1 MKKTILLGA
10 VMLSAAAGFAQ
21 ESRQDVSISGFGLI
35 GPEVHGN
42 AVTLDSTK
50 TGGVLLSYRYLVTP
64 HSALELNYSFAQNTN
79 YFNQNGQAVS
89 SNGGGPLFNP
99 VHTRQQELSGAYV
112 FGLTFKRY
120 NPFVEAGIGGYI
132 FTPIQEGSATL
143 DAKQNTN
150 IGGLFGG
157 GLAYEISP
165 SFDVRVQY
173 RGVFVKAPSFVDRFR
188 TNRYEVLSMPSIGVA
203 YHF

>member
-1 MKKTILLGA
+1 MKKTILLAA
-10 VMLSAAAGFAQ
+10 VMLTAAAGFAQ

-42 AVTLDSTK
+42 GVTLDSSK
-50 TGGVLLSYRYLVTP
+50 TGGLLLSYRYLVTP

-79 YFNQNGQAVS
+79 YFNINGQAQTT
-89 SNGGGPLFNP
+89 GGPLFNP

-112 FGLTFKRY
+112 FGLTFKNY
-120 NPFVEAGIGGYI
+120 NPFVEAGVGGVV

-150 IGGLFGG
+150 IGGLFGA

-165 SFDVRVQY
+165 SFDIRAQY
-173 RGVFVKAPSFVDRFR
+173 RGIFVKAPSFVDRFR
-188 TNRYEVLSMPSIGVA
+188 TNRYEVISMPTIGVA

>member
-10 VMLSAAAGFAQ
+10 VMLSAAAGYAQ
-21 ESRQDVSISGFGLI
+21 ESRQDISVSGLGLV
-35 GPEVHGN
+35 GPTVHGN
-42 AVTLDSTK
+42 GVTLESSK

-79 YFNQNGQAVS
+79 YFNINGQAVAS
-89 SNGGGPLFNP
+89 TGGGPLFNP
-99 VHTRQQELSGAYV
+99 VHTRQQELSAAYV
-112 FGLTFKRY
+112 FGLTFRNY
-120 NPFVEAGIGGYI
+120 NPFVEAGIGGI
-132 FTPIQEGSATL
+132 VFTPIQEGSATL
-143 DAKQNTN
+143 DAKQNTA
-150 IGGLFGG
+150 IGGVFGG

-173 RGVFVKAPSFVDRFR
+173 HGIFVKAPSFVARFG
-188 TNRYEVLSMPSIGVA
+188 TNRYEVISLPAIGVA